1 MASREQQNYENTK
14 NFLYSHRS
22 YKIANLGYTCLELKD
37 RLGPFLHD
45 QPWSVDIT
53 LNRDRDSRYQWA
65 AILAQDAATKAHFYL
80 MAANAPTRHLVYGQ
94 LRFLVICDIGE
105 LEMALQRVVSFLQ
118 NLEHYLAVNRLNQAI
133 DNQAKDLVDDLKK
146 LIVLKLD
153 DFPINQNALDL
164 FSPVIRTG
172 QNPMPYRHLVTVDSI
187 CICVGNGQPW
197 INGS

>member
-1 MASREQQNYENTK
+1 MASREQQNYEDTK

-45 QPWSVDIT
+45 QPWSVDMT
-53 LNRDRDSRYQWA
+53 LNRGRDSQYQQA

-80 MAANAPTRHLVYGQ
+80 MAVNAPTHHLVYGQ
-94 LRFLVICDIGE
+94 MRFLVICDVRE
-105 LEMALQRVVSFLQ
+105 LEMTLQRVVSFLQ
-118 NLEHYLAVNRLNQAI
+118 NLVHYLAVNCL
-133 DNQAKDLVDDLKK
+133 NQAKDLVDDLKN

-153 DFPINQNALDL
+153 DFPIDQNALDL

-172 QNPMPYRHLVTVDSI
+172 QNIMP
-187 CICVGNGQPW
+187 
-197 INGS
+197 

>member
-1 MASREQQNYENTK
+1 MASREQQNYEDTK
-14 NFLYSHRS
+14 NFLHSHRS

-37 RLGPFLHD
+37 
-45 QPWSVDIT
+45 
-53 LNRDRDSRYQWA
+53 WA

-105 LEMALQRVVSFLQ
+105 LEMALQRVVSLLQ
-118 NLEHYLAVNRLNQAI
+118 NLVHYLAVNHLNQVI

-164 FSPVIRTG
+164 FSPVFRTG
-172 QNPMPYRHLVTVDSI
+172 QNAMPYRHLVTVDSI
-187 CICVGNGQPW
+187 CICIGNGQLW
-197 INGS
+197 INSS